1 MLAVPLAGLVNKTK
15 TISMKKTAI
24 TFIIMLGLA
33 LGSSST
39 IMAQDEVPK
48 EKEIKIQTTAI
59 CGMCEERIE
68 TNMAYEK
75 GVKSVE
81 LDDETKIVTIVYK
94 TAKTDPDK
102 LRKAISKIGYDAD
115 DVEADPKAYA
125 KLPACCKKDVEP
137 H

>member
-1 MLAVPLAGLVNKTK
+1 MSVAPLEECKNKLNMKTLARIIMVLLFVPLWGGVVA
-15 TISMKKTAI
+15 
-24 TFIIMLGLA
+24 
-33 LGSSST
+33 
-39 IMAQDEVPK
+39 AQDAEPK
-48 EKEIKIQTTAI
+48 EKKIEIQTSAI

-68 TNMAYEK
+68 TNMAFEK

-102 LRKAISKIGYDAD
+102 LRKAISKLGYDAD
-115 DVEADPKAYA
+115 DVAADPDAYE
-125 KLPACCKKDVEP
+125 KLPACCKKDVAP

>member
-1 MLAVPLAGLVNKTK
+1 
-15 TISMKKTAI
+15 MKKATI
-24 TFIIMLGLA
+24 VFIFMLGLFMGNA
-33 LGSSST
+33 NSLQ
-39 IMAQDEVPK
+39 AQDAEPK

-68 TNMAYEK
+68 SNMAYEK

-94 TAKTDPDK
+94 TAKTDPEK
-102 LRKAISKIGYDAD
+102 LRKALSDLGYDAD
-115 DVEADPKAYA
+115 DVEANPKAYA
-125 KLPACCKKDVEP
+125 KLPACCKKDVAP

>member
-1 MLAVPLAGLVNKTK
+1 
-15 TISMKKTAI
+15 MKKIVKSLFAI
-24 TFIIMLGLA
+24 VLMLGM
-33 LGSSST
+33 T
-39 IMAQDEVPK
+39 IVSQAQSQDAQPK
-48 EKEIKIQTTAI
+48 EKEIKIQTSAI

-81 LDDETKIVTIVYK
+81 LDDETKIVTITYK

-102 LRKAISKIGYDAD
+102 LREAISKLGYDAD
-115 DVEADPKAYA
+115 DVEADKEAYE

>member
-1 MLAVPLAGLVNKTK
+1 MR
-15 TISMKKTAI
+15 TIIKLSFLI
-24 TFIIMLGLA
+24 FLYFGLA
-33 LGSSST
+33 ENVQ
-39 IMAQDEVPK
+39 AQEVALK
-48 EKEIKIQTTAI
+48 EKEINIQTSAV

-81 LDDETKIVTIVYK
+81 LNDETKIVTITYK
-94 TAKTDPDK
+94 SAKTNPKK
-102 LRKAISKIGYDAD
+102 LRKAISKLGYDAD

-125 KLPACCKKDVEP
+125 KLPPCCKKDAAP